1 MTQEEFK
8 TLRKGHT
15 LVSPLGGY
23 LTIAEAKRNA
33 KCETTKVVIQWSAH
47 TITLENCEKYE
58 VKR

>member
-8 TLRKGHT
+8 TLKPGQT
-15 LVSPLGGY
+15 LISPLGGY

-33 KCETTKVVIQWSAH
+33 KGETTKVVIQWSGH
-47 TITLENCEKYE
+47 TCEKYE

>member
-23 LTIAEAKRNA
+23 LTIAEAKQNA
-33 KCETTKVVIQWSAH
+33 KAVDRLYDHQRE
-47 TITLENCEKYE
+47 LRE
-58 VKR
+58 V